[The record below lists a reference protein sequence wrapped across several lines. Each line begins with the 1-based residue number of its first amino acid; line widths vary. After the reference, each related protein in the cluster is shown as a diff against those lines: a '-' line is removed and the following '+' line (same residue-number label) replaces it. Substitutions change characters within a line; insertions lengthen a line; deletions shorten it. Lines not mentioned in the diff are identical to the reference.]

1 MTLPR
6 FAHLDRWARRD
17 EGAYVVITET
27 DGQAPI
33 VMETEGADTSL
44 ASCMERVNR
53 MRGGAFGGPQRRW
66 CIARLVPVEGNEL
79 LVLDLERLQEF
90 TNKKEGDE

>member
-17 EGAYVVITET
+17 EGAYVVIVEWP
-27 DGQAPI
+27 GQAPM

-44 ASCMERVNR
+44 ATCTERVTR
-53 MRGGAFGGPQRRW
+53 MMNQGRAGRW
-66 CIARLVPVEGNEL
+66 CIARLIPVEGNEL
-79 LVLDLERLQEF
+79 LVLDLERLQQF